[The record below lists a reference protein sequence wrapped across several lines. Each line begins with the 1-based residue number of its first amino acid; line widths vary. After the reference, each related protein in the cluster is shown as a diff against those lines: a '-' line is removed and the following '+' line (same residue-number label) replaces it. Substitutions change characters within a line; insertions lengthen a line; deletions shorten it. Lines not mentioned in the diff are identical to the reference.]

1 MGIIGGALPYLEAT
15 SRLTAAQLSVIVAAG
30 LLGSVFSTL
39 FAGVLADSLGRRPLM
54 ILSGL
59 AFIVS
64 IPVIALSRGYEPL
77 FFGRL
82 LQGLP

>member
-1 MGIIGGALPYLEAT
+1 
-15 SRLTAAQLSVIVAAG
+15 
-30 LLGSVFSTL
+30 
-39 FAGVLADSLGRRPLM
+39 M